1 MRFLDNLPLPWLVF
15 LALWMARAPITP
27 EPHLLEKIR
36 MLSLGGLS
44 KPIDIFDLLMHTT
57 PLLLLL
63 LRLWRQFRPKHTEGN
78 P

>member
-15 LALWMARAPITP
+15 LALWMALAPITS

-36 MLSLGGLS
+36 MLSLGSLS